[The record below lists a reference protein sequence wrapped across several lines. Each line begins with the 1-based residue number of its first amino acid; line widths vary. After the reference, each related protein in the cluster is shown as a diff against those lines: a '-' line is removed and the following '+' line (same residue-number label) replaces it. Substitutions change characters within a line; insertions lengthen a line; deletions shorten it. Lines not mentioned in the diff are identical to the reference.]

1 MSECL
6 CGGGALWVSGEVHI
20 KSLTFHLLVVSFKN
34 HEPIP
39 RERTK
44 LPRGMRVMGG
54 TMSTRRRFVNR
65 GTT

>member
-1 MSECL
+1 M
-6 CGGGALWVSGEVHI
+6 SGEVHI